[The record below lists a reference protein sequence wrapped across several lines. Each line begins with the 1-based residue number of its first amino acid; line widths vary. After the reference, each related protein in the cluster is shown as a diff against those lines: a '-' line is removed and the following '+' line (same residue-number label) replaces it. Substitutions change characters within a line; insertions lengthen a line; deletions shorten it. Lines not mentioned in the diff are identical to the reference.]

1 VSGTGDAEDFRLDNQ
16 MLVRWEFASEE
27 RLEKRNAIYRQLIEG
42 DDAEELLF
50 KSVAETAPSRVL
62 EVGCGAGAL
71 SARVQRELGADV
83 VAIDASERMVDLTR
97 ERGVDARVADVLA
110 LPFEAESFDCVAA
123 GWVLYHVA
131 DRERAI
137 SECARVLRPGGRFVA
152 ATLADENMSDLWDF
166 LGSPRERSLSFSTSN
181 GAEQL
186 APYFERVEAREAE
199 GLIAFRTPEDMR
211 QFVAANMTRAHLAAK
226 IPDFVEPVR
235 VRTHHTIF
243 VADKA
248 A

>member
-1 VSGTGDAEDFRLDNQ
+1 VSSGNEEFRLDNP

-42 DDAEELLF
+42 KNAEDMLF
-50 KSVAETAPSRVL
+50 EAVKEVAPERFL

-71 SARVQRELGADV
+71 SARVRDEVGAEV
-83 VAIDASERMVDLTR
+83 HAIDTSERMVDLTR
-97 ERGVDARVADVLA
+97 ELGIDAQVADVQE
-110 LPFEAESFDCVAA
+110 LPFEDGSFDCVAA

-131 DRERAI
+131 DRDRAI

-166 LGSPRERSLSFSTSN
+166 LGSPRERQLTFSTTN
-181 GAEQL
+181 GASQL
-186 APYFERVEAREAE
+186 APHFARVEAREAE
-199 GLIAFRTPEDMR
+199 GMIAFTSPEDMR
-211 QFVAANMTRAHLAAK
+211 QFVAANMTRAHMAAS
-226 IPDFVEPVR
+226 IPDFTEPVP

-248 A
+248 

>member
-1 VSGTGDAEDFRLDNQ
+1 MSSGEQDFRLDNP

-27 RLEKRNAIYRQLIEG
+27 RLEKRNAIYRSLIEG
-42 DDAEELLF
+42 LDAEEMLF
-50 KSVAETAPSRVL
+50 EAVKEVAPTRVL

-71 SARVQRELGADV
+71 SARVQSELGSEV
-83 VAIDASERMVDLTR
+83 TAIDPSERMVDLTR
-97 ERGVDARVADVLA
+97 ERGVDARIADVQD
-110 LPFEAESFDCVAA
+110 LPFGDEEFDCVAA
-123 GWVLYHVA
+123 GWVLYHVV

-166 LGSPRERSLSFSTSN
+166 LGSPRERSLSFSTAN

-186 APYFERVEAREAE
+186 EPYFARVEAREAE
-199 GLIAFRTPEDMR
+199 GVIAFRTPEEMR
-211 QFVAANMTRAHLAAK
+211 QFVAANMTRAHLAPK
-226 IPDFVEPVR
+226 IPEFDQPVR
-235 VRTHHTIF
+235 IRTHHTIF